1 MYEIYTDGS
10 CLGNPGRGGWGVV
23 SDQFRLSGKQTD
35 TTNNVMEMTAI
46 LKALEECLTR
56 DIQEVCIF
64 TDSQYVKN
72 GIGSWIINWKKND
85 WITSTG
91 TPVKN
96 KELWIAIDQ
105 VRNKLNKVNWKWVK
119 AHNGDPKNEEVDKLA
134 FEAAGGTIKPN
145 SVSGTKEQK
154 FYSVVKGHIPGI
166 YTTWSEAKTQVDGYN
181 GAVYKSFKTEEEA
194 NVWMIDADTR
204 VKKRIY
210 LNVPFDEKEIV
221 KSEGG
226 KWDAE
231 KKKWWVQEMKPQL
244 EIYLLEY

>member
-23 SDQFRLSGKQTD
+23 SDLFKLSGKQAD

-46 LKALEECLTR
+46 LKALEECLKR

-72 GIGSWIINWKKND
+72 GITSWIVKWKKND

-96 KELWIAIDQ
+96 KELWIAIDE
-105 VRNKLNKVNWKWVK
+105 VRNKLKVVDWKWVK
-119 AHNGDPKNEEVDKLA
+119 AHNGDPKNEEVDTLA
-134 FEAAGGTIKPN
+134 YEAAGGTPKTKT
-145 SVSGTKEQK
+145 SGGTKKQK
-154 FYSVVKGHIPGI
+154 FYAVVKGCTPGI
-166 YTTWSEAKTQVDGYN
+166 YTTWDEAKMQVIGYP

-194 NVWMIDADTR
+194 EEFMNTPKCSA
-204 VKKRIY
+204 
-210 LNVPFDEKEIV
+210 
-221 KSEGG
+221 
-226 KWDAE
+226 
-231 KKKWWVQEMKPQL
+231 
-244 EIYLLEY
+244 